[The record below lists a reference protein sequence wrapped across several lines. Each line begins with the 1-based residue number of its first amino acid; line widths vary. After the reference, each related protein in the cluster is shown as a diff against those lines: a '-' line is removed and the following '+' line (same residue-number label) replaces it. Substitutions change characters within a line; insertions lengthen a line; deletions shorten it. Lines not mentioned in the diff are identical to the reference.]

1 LCFANQLVFDIN
13 FTFTWWSFGVPDKL
27 ALGLS
32 SFLVFIDFINEFG
45 FQMFFKFGVPY
56 ILGYFIPAD
65 EKRLIALYNSL
76 DVDGDKNLSQE
87 ELQKGMVRLQSI
99 SQMEARRGKGNEAAT
114 MLTMAKYLNYAFN
127 SLIKLDKLDDNTKSS
142 SGFTLTTL
150 LKAYRASKRRHQK
163 RGNEPKA
170 AVEGEIDF
178 DKLETALDAV
188 AHKQLAFKIDNSP
201 DKTEG
206 SKDKMDEMKLG
217 MRIHGLTVSEVLPNS
232 QCELAGV
239 AVGDAI
245 IKISQGKTVIFS
257 LDQDLKGLTAEA
269 KAWAEVE
276 TKAIK
281 NPSAEA
287 ETEAIKN
294 PSAEAETKAEKHAKR
309 LNAQE
314 ARVTELLIKAHKE
327 KENIIIL
334 LDTSAR
340 ALSTFGKGKQQL
352 SKLHGSFKTAIQ
364 GKVDDKIKKV
374 NEEVEEATGLSA
386 LNGANNPG
394 ADDSDAA
401 KAGAD
406 ESDAAKAALGTMIK
420 YETYFFKGDALKHV
434 SPIDT
439 LNAVA
444 GNALA
449 MGHQVTWKSK
459 TSRPGEEPDYM
470 YGAIIKVQDGPRDY
484 WRFEV
489 YEKTFVET
497 TLQGKMDY
505 LEQVVKWDEMAKAE
519 QKEMEAKQQ
528 ENPDEGAVSE
538 ATDSELTTLMKAR
551 ENSKAGTEHTY
562 ETEELTGGWA
572 KPVNEAETKPKPLTK
587 VVTQEEKDLALAN
600 KHWTEKFISNHFK
613 WTLSALNF
621 LGTAYVNSLQSAK
634 KRLDQFVTFADRLVT
649 LGKISTFA
657 VAYVCYTT
665 ALLAYLLPTFVT
677 FPSVIFVF
685 VVTAWVWFSFYIGF
699 IVILTL
705 TTLLLMKRSPHLAQ
719 QWLSKEW
726 WKWFRLPELAPLI
739 PPHHLKTLFDKCI
752 YYTAAT
758 DIEVEGW

>member
-1 LCFANQLVFDIN
+1 
-13 FTFTWWSFGVPDKL
+13 
-27 ALGLS
+27 
-32 SFLVFIDFINEFG
+32 
-45 FQMFFKFGVPY
+45 
-56 ILGYFIPAD
+56 
-65 EKRLIALYNSL
+65 
-76 DVDGDKNLSQE
+76 
-87 ELQKGMVRLQSI
+87 
-99 SQMEARRGKGNEAAT
+99 MEARCEKGNEAAT
-114 MLTMAKYLNYAFN
+114 MLTMAKYLNNAFN
-127 SLIKLDKLDDNTKSS
+127 SLIKLDELDDNTKSS
-142 SGFTLTTL
+142 SGFTLPTL

-163 RGNEPKA
+163 RGNEPKVA
-170 AVEGEIDF
+170 EEGQIDF
-178 DKLETALDAV
+178 DKLETALDRV

-201 DKTEG
+201 DTTEG
-206 SKDKMDEMKLG
+206 SKDKMDKMKLG

-245 IKISQGKTVIFS
+245 IKISRFHGSAEAKNSEQGKEDIFP
-257 LDQDLKGLTAEA
+257 LDQDLKDLTAGA
-269 KAWAEVE
+269 KA
-276 TKAIK
+276 
-281 NPSAEA
+281 SAEA
-287 ETEAIKN
+287 EAETNAIEN
-294 PSAEAETKAEKHAKR
+294 PSETKAEKHAKR
-309 LNAQE
+309 LDAQE
-314 ARVTELLIKAHKE
+314 ARVTELLIKAHSE
-327 KENIIIL
+327 KKDIIIL

-340 ALSTFGKGKQQL
+340 ALSTFGKGKKQL

-364 GKVDDKIKKV
+364 GKVDDEIQKV
-374 NEEVEEATGLSA
+374 KEEVEEATGLSA
-386 LNGANNPG
+386 LDGAKNPD
-394 ADDSDAA
+394 ADNSDAA
-401 KAGAD
+401 KADAD
-406 ESDAAKAALGTMIK
+406 ASDAAKEALGTMIK
-420 YETYFFKGDALKHV
+420 YKTYFFKGDALKHV

-459 TSRPGEEPDYM
+459 TSSPGEEPDYM
-470 YGAIIKVQDGPRDY
+470 YGAIIKVQDGPRDP

-489 YEKTFVET
+489 YKKTFVET

-505 LEQVVKWDEMAKAE
+505 LEQDVKWDEMAEAE
-519 QKEMEAKQQ
+519 KKQMEAKQK

-538 ATDSELTTLMKAR
+538 ATDSELTKLMKER
-551 ENSKAGTEHTY
+551 KNSKEKTVYYTY

-572 KPVNEAETKPKPLTK
+572 KPVNEAETQPIAATEVTLT
-587 VVTQEEKDLALAN
+587 EAESEAEFNEKLRG
-600 KHWTEKFISNHFK
+600 KHWTERFILTHFK
-613 WTLSALNF
+613 WTSSALKF

-705 TTLLLMKRSPHLAQ
+705 TLLLLMKSSPHLAQ
-719 QWLSKEW
+719 QWLSKDW

-752 YYTAAT
+752 YYTAAAE
-758 DIEVEGW
+758 IEVEGWWPI